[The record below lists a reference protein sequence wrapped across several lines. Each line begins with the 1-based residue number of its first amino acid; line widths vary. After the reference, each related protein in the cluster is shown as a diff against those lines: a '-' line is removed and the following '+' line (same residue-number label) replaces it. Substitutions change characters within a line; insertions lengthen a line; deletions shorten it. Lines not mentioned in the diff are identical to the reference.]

1 MENIPILFFLHFT
14 ASAPALISP
23 IRVLDPVNE
32 LEEVS
37 TKNPVIMGNPTSI
50 QINKG
55 DKGLGISIVGGIDT
69 PMVRGRI
76 FILIVIVFNLFHCT
90 AKWPPGH
97 RM

>member
-1 MENIPILFFLHFT
+1 MENIYLNFIYLFYLHFT

-37 TKNPVIMGNPTSI
+37 VKNPVIMGNPTSI

-69 PMVRGRI
+69 PMVRGLI
-76 FILIVIVFNLFHCT
+76 FFLL
-90 AKWPPGH
+90 
-97 RM
+97 